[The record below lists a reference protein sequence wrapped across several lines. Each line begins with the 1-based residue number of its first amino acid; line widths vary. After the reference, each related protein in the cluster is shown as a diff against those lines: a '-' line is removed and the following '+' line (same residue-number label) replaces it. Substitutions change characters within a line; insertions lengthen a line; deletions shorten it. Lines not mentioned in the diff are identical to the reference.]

1 MRAETGRRALVLG
14 GGLAGMAASLSLR
27 KAGWQVEL
35 WESRSRLG
43 GRAGSFVDQAT
54 GHTVDYCQHV
64 GMGCC
69 THLLSFLQ
77 ETQTLESWRRHSTLH
92 FYGPNGNHVP
102 LKASKILPAPLHLQ
116 KLLLGWPGL
125 TFKQRFE
132 VARAVHQL
140 IRLKPTSELEQQSAL
155 EFLVRAHQSAGTM
168 ERFWSTIMVSALGE
182 SLENV
187 ALGPMRKVIVEGFL
201 ASRTAYEVLIPEQPL
216 KTVFGEDAASHLRG
230 VGIEIY
236 TNRSA
241 RGLLF
246 DGDQCV
252 GATTSNDISSK
263 ADVVMVAMPWFHLHS
278 LVGQDTPKEV
288 QTVFHSAGE
297 LKASPITGV
306 HLWWDQSWLDQPHA
320 AIVGRLPQWVFRSPW
335 LEEERDSLA
344 WEQCAGKSHHYQVVI
359 SASRELPR
367 EANKLVE
374 LVVEEL
380 HELFPK
386 SRQAKLLRSRVVTD
400 PHSVFSVTPQSVQHR
415 PRVDALLKAHRLALA
430 GDWTVTGWPA
440 TMEGAIRSGN
450 LAAKACCELMGISS
464 PILPAELPY
473 SWLAERLI
481 RRNHEIHEGHESRK

>member
-1 MRAETGRRALVLG
+1 
-14 GGLAGMAASLSLR
+14 
-27 KAGWQVEL
+27 
-35 WESRSRLG
+35 
-43 GRAGSFVDQAT
+43 
-54 GHTVDYCQHV
+54 
-64 GMGCC
+64 
-69 THLLSFLQ
+69 
-77 ETQTLESWRRHSTLH
+77 
-92 FYGPNGNHVP
+92 
-102 LKASKILPAPLHLQ
+102 
-116 KLLLGWPGL
+116 
-125 TFKQRFE
+125 
-132 VARAVHQL
+132 
-140 IRLKPTSELEQQSAL
+140 
-155 EFLVRAHQSAGTM
+155 
-168 ERFWSTIMVSALGE
+168 
-182 SLENV
+182 
-187 ALGPMRKVIVEGFL
+187 
-201 ASRTAYEVLIPEQPL
+201 
-216 KTVFGEDAASHLRG
+216 
-230 VGIEIY
+230 
-236 TNRSA
+236 
-241 RGLLF
+241 
-246 DGDQCV
+246 
-252 GATTSNDISSK
+252 
-263 ADVVMVAMPWFHLHS
+263 
-278 LVGQDTPKEV
+278 
-288 QTVFHSAGE
+288 

-415 PRVDALLKAHRLALA
+415 PRVEVLLKAHRLALA

>member
-1 MRAETGRRALVLG
+1 MQKEVGRKALVLG
-14 GGLAGMAASLSLR
+14 GGLAGMAAALR
-27 KAGWQVEL
+27 LRQAGWEVEL
-35 WESRSRLG
+35 WESRSKLG

-69 THLLSFLQ
+69 THLLSFLE
-77 ETQTLESWRRHSTLH
+77 ETETLKSWRRHSTLH
-92 FYGPNGNHVP
+92 FYGPKGNHVP
-102 LKASKILPAPLHLQ
+102 LKASRILPAPLHLQ

-125 TFKQRFE
+125 TLKQRLE
-132 VARAVHQL
+132 VARSVHRL
-140 IRLKPTSELEQQSAL
+140 IRLKPTSELEEESAL
-155 EFLVRAHQSAGTM
+155 AFLVKAGQSAGTM

-216 KTVFGEDAASHLRG
+216 RTLFGEHAANHLQK
-230 VGIEIY
+230 VGITIH
-236 TNRSA
+236 THRSA

-246 DGDQCV
+246 DGDRCV
-252 GATTSNDISSK
+252 GATASNDIAAR
-263 ADVVMVAMPWFHLHS
+263 ADVVVVAMPWFHLHS
-278 LVGQDTPKEV
+278 LVGQETPQEV
-288 QTVFHSAGE
+288 KSVLNSAGE

-335 LEEERDSLA
+335 LEDERESLA
-344 WEQCAGKSHHYQVVI
+344 WDQCAGKSHHYQVVI

-415 PRVDALLKAHRLALA
+415 PRVDALLRAHRLALA

-450 LAAKACCELMGISS
+450 LAANACCESFGMAA
-464 PILPAELPY
+464 PKLPAELSY
-473 SWLAERLI
+473 SWLAKLLI
-481 RRNHEIHEGHESRK
+481 SRQR